1 MKGELMKNL
10 SVIIFNV
17 IFTVICIAAI
27 VLYFVTPLWKIS
39 VTYTV
44 TEEQLNEML
53 GDDIDF
59 TTSSGEGVDVKV
71 DLRFDSI
78 HMLSSVADGD
88 AQKTAE
94 RIVDDNLDSIVNQ
107 ISASISEVT
116 KQVVQTVAT
125 QTVTEEIKTQIK
137 DFLNS
142 GSSSEE
148 DEEQPTVTD
157 ERVQELLDNAGV
169 NDDYI
174 AEKVEDVIEEIYQPD
189 ATVDKICDKA
199 VDIAK
204 EAYDKLQKSEQE
216 EFIDLEFTAENE
228 QSVRDIIAD
237 ILKDVADED
246 GNVNAEEFVNA
257 LILEV
262 MKTLNGSDAE
272 TSSAAIAPLS
282 AISLASNDTTSSE
295 NSKDEIKAEI
305 RQYILGIISLEEL
318 NTVFLIAFIAIA
330 AILCISLLSWLYL
343 LIKLIVKFFTKNHS
357 VKLKCPII
365 LGWLPFL
372 IFYVLPTIAMLVLPR
387 FVELPAITVSFF
399 SSGIFA
405 FAAAVI
411 LIILWIPYRAIYKH
425 ANK

>member
-59 TTSSGEGVDVKV
+59 TTPSGEGVDVKV

-137 DFLNS
+137 DFLTS

-262 MKTLNGSDAE
+262 MKALNGSDAE

-282 AISLASNDTTSSE
+282 AVSLASNDTTSSE

-387 FVELPAITVSFF
+387 FVELTAITVSFF

-411 LIILWIPYRAIYKH
+411 LIILWIPYKAIYKH

>member
-1 MKGELMKNL
+1 MKNL
-10 SVIIFNV
+10 FVFIFNA

-27 VLYFVTPLWKIS
+27 ALYFILPLWKVS
-39 VTYTV
+39 VTYNI

-53 GDDIDF
+53 GNDIDF
-59 TTSSGEGVDVKV
+59 TTSSGQGVDVKV

-78 HMLSSVADGD
+78 HMISSVADGD

-116 KQVVQTVAT
+116 KEVVQTVAT
-125 QTVTEEIKTQIK
+125 DTVKTEIKTQIK
-137 DFLNS
+137 EFLNS
-142 GSSSEE
+142 SSSSEE
-148 DEEQPTVTD
+148 EDEQPIVTD

-169 NDDYI
+169 DDDYI
-174 AEKVEDVIEEIYQPD
+174 AEKVEAVIEEIYQPD
-189 ATVDKICDKA
+189 ATVDKICDEA
-199 VDIAK
+199 TNVAR
-204 EAYDKLQKSEQE
+204 EAYSKLQESEQE
-216 EFIDLEFTAENE
+216 EFSDLEFTAENE
-228 QSVRDIIAD
+228 QSIRDIIAD
-237 ILKDVADED
+237 ILQEVADED

-262 MKTLNGSDAE
+262 MKALNDSGAE
-272 TSSAAIAPLS
+272 TNSAAIAPLS
-282 AISLASNDTTSSE
+282 AVSLASNDTTSSE

-305 RQYILGIISLEEL
+305 RQYILSIISLEEL
-318 NTVFLIAFIAIA
+318 NTVFLITFIAIA

-372 IFYVLPTIAMLVLPR
+372 ILYVLPTIAMLVLPR
-387 FVELPAITVSFF
+387 FIELPAITVSFF

-411 LIILWIPYRAIYKH
+411 LIILWIPYRVIYKN